1 MSKIFSFLNTNSKTG
16 ASLFFI
22 SEMSS
27 QRGIPKELKMEAN
40 LGAGSLG
47 KELGVLDRHLLA
59 LSEICKELENLIE
72 EIKEPNSEILKRLL
86 NLLNTLKYWLLECQN
101 SLNYGNISTTQAIQQ
116 TLSVLLQKKENN
128 LPKDLRNKAQAL
140 VGKVKDLE
148 ALALCNNLVDWSSV
162 DPTQLLPADI
172 DMIENDLNALIA
184 ILPSLNISESVI
196 DTLETLLQELKE
208 ISQNQDPNY
217 ILILN
222 PLSRAL
228 EDLKLQIEARLQ
240 SAQTATSGQ
249 EQGGAEAE
257 QH

>member
-1 MSKIFSFLNTNSKTG
+1 
-16 ASLFFI
+16 
-22 SEMSS
+22 
-27 QRGIPKELKMEAN
+27 
-40 LGAGSLG
+40 
-47 KELGVLDRHLLA
+47 
-59 LSEICKELENLIE
+59 
-72 EIKEPNSEILKRLL
+72 
-86 NLLNTLKYWLLECQN
+86 
-101 SLNYGNISTTQAIQQ
+101 LNYGNISTTQAIQQ

-128 LPKDLRNKAQAL
+128 LPKDLRNKAQALVAEVESLLPALRVLQLCETLKNLPHTAPLTSLDNIILNLEQNQQTLSVLLQKKGNKLPEDLRNEAQAL